1 MSRNPLC
8 EHEVLTCL
16 YMYIDL
22 RSSPQDAIAS
32 ARSLDEVQTLEAML
46 KAGQIP
52 SDLGAPPPP
61 PPHWPGQT
69 NHQVVEEDEM
79 ETV

>member
-1 MSRNPLC
+1 M
-8 EHEVLTCL
+8 
-16 YMYIDL
+16 
-22 RSSPQDAIAS
+22 
-32 ARSLDEVQTLEAML
+32 LEAML

-61 PPHWPGQT
+61 HWPAQN

-79 ETV
+79 ESV

>member
-1 MSRNPLC
+1 MCP
-8 EHEVLTCL
+8 H
-16 YMYIDL
+16 
-22 RSSPQDAIAS
+22 SSTQDAIAS
-32 ARSLDEVQTLEAML
+32 ARSLDEVQMLEAML

-61 PPHWPGQT
+61 HWSGQN

-79 ETV
+79 ESV